1 MLSKE
6 TRMKYD
12 FKLTVEVDSFY
23 EIDVRIPFQAYDQ
36 RDAASYTDYRNET
49 KRFQTDKDVERWI
62 SENPNA
68 EIKSAVLIVNVL
80 KDFVK

>member
-12 FKLTVEVDSFY
+12 FKISVEVDSFY
-23 EIDVRIPFQAYDQ
+23 ELEIKTPFQTFDS
-36 RDAASYTDYRNET
+36 RDHTNYTDYKLET
-49 KRFQTDKDVERWI
+49 KRFQTDNDVERWI
-62 SENPNA
+62 SENPKA
-68 EIKSAVLIVNVL
+68 EIKSAVLILNVL